1 VDSYPEQV
9 FTGTIS
15 QVRFAPKELQ
25 NVVSYAT
32 VIEVAN
38 PELMLRPGMTAS
50 IAIIAAHKKN
60 ILRVANAA
68 LRFKP
73 DAEDKV
79 FSKDQASSAN
89 QAPAADNEIKKLY
102 RLWIINQDG
111 KIQTAEITTGIYDT
125 RYTEIATGDVKEGQA
140 VIVGYQ
146 PQWRKSDAKGSFFRF
161 GSRQ

>member
-1 VDSYPEQV
+1 M
-9 FTGTIS
+9 FKGTIS

-50 IAIIAAHKKN
+50 ISIIAAHKKN
-60 ILRVANAA
+60 VLRVANAA

-73 DAEDKV
+73 DPEDKD
-79 FSKDQASSAN
+79 FSKN
-89 QAPAADNEIKKLY
+89 QAPADNQATAADNEMRTLH
-102 RLWIINQDG
+102 RLWIIDQDR
-111 KIQTAEITTGIYDT
+111 KVQTENIATGIYDAT
-125 RYTEIATGDVKEGQA
+125 YTEIVTGGVNEGQA

-146 PQWRKSDAKGSFFRF
+146 PQWRKSDSSKGSFFRF